1 MSLLWKGMVMLPTSK
16 ETVVRAPGSRT
27 RLIHTKAKTSLKL
40 DSL

>member
-27 RLIHTKAKTSLKL
+27 RDPFTPKLKQV
-40 DSL
+40 